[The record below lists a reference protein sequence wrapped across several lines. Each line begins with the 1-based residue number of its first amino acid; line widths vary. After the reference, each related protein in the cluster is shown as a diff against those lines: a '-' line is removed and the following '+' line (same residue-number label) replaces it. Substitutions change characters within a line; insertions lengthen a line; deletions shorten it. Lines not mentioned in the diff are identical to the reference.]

1 MDQRREG
8 TGVIDGRLHPEDVA
22 AIARQVAALLRD
34 EPQAPRLLTA
44 EQVAE
49 RFGLTA
55 AWIREHATELGALR
69 LGDGPRPRLRF
80 AADTVADALNAC
92 CRNRTYGDPDPPEF
106 SPETADRGAGRADTR
121 TSSLPVRQLRL
132 EPSPRNRPRAGEHG
146 RGHDPQGRPP
156 MSEANPMTPM
166 QASP

>member
-1 MDQRREG
+1 MIG
-8 TGVIDGRLHPEDVA
+8 GRLHLDDVE
-22 AIARQVAALLRD
+22 AIAQRVAALLRD
-34 EPQAPRLLTA
+34 EPQAPHLLTA
-44 EQVAE
+44 GQVAD

-55 AWIREHATELGALR
+55 AWVREHATALGGLH

-80 AADTVADALNAC
+80 NAATVGDALTAC

-106 SPETADRGAGRADTR
+106 SPETADRGAGRAGTR

-132 EPSPRNRPRAGEHG
+132 EPSPRNRPRAGDTAGGTTHRE
-146 RGHDPQGRPP
+146 RPP
-156 MSEANPMTPM
+156 MSEANPTAQK